1 MKSKSRKTTLA
12 LLAISLSGAFAFS
25 SATFAWFC
33 LSATNNAS
41 ITTFSGD
48 LGVSIDKI
56 SAYKYV
62 YPYHNNSV
70 EFIDYDGAGQV
81 KSYVIED
88 TSIETPANLANK
100 VTFSLG
106 KVTNQAY
113 ATSSSDASIGPSKIH
128 YENSQTFKYYL
139 IGDSTFTG
147 VSTNPWSTLSASAF
161 SRREAP
167 VVGEP
172 VSIQNIVISK
182 GAEFILFDA
191 NTIDG
196 SNCSYFTYNSPTTS
210 PSGNS
215 RFAVVDSNRLQCLAS
230 GIYRFDYRVV
240 DNNFYLDITLT
251 SRSDNAI
258 IGSNLIDPTK
268 ITIDYR
274 GAAASAYASLND
286 YLPYAIHDQKTMVVL
301 DVELTYQ
308 NKNPITAGLQINR
321 EAIKSHNIYSFSGKY
336 ATTNAYTFRGYVDSS
351 HRNELYASDFYA
363 FTSLFANSENAFATP
378 ADAWNSFHA
387 TYQTDYE
394 TQAGKQHAVPL
405 ANPYEKFQND
415 TSYDMSIDCTLRP
428 KTNSDSTLVPVSAN
442 SQTYHCYIAI
452 DYDYERMQ
460 FFVNQDRVGK
470 TYLLDRDFGF
480 YFSAT
485 EYLEPAPSQNL
496 GGSIYE

>member
-1 MKSKSRKTTLA
+1 MKSKSRKTTIA
-12 LLAISLSGAFAFS
+12 LLTMSISGAFAFS

-33 LSATNNAS
+33 LSSGNNAS
-41 ITTFSGD
+41 IATFSGD
-48 LGVSIDKI
+48 LGVSINKI

-88 TSIETPANLANK
+88 TSVETPDNLANK

-106 KVTNQAY
+106 KIGNQSY
-113 ATSSSDASIGPSKIH
+113 ATSGSDGSIGPTKIH
-128 YENSQTFKYYL
+128 YDNTNTFKYYL
-139 IGDSTFTG
+139 VGDNTFTG
-147 VSTNPWSTLSASAF
+147 VSTNPWSTLSATAF
-161 SRREAP
+161 ARRDAP
-167 VVGEP
+167 VQGEP
-172 VSIQNIVISK
+172 VSIENIVISK

-191 NTIDG
+191 NSIDG
-196 SNCSYFTYNSPTTS
+196 NTCSYFTYNSPATS

-240 DNNFYLDITLT
+240 GDDFFLDITLT

-274 GAAASAYASLND
+274 GTAASTYSSLND
-286 YLPYAIHDQKTMVVL
+286 YLPFAIHDQKTMVVL

-321 EAIKSHNIYSFSGKY
+321 EAMKSHSIYSFNGKY
-336 ATTNAYTFRGYVDSS
+336 ATTNAYTFRGYVNNQQ
-351 HRNELYASDFYA
+351 RNELYASDFYA
-363 FTSLFANSENAFATP
+363 FTSLFAKAENAFATP
-378 ADAWNSFHA
+378 TEAWNSFHS

-394 TQAGKQHAVPL
+394 LEDGKQHIVPL
-405 ANPYEKFQND
+405 ENPYEKFQND
-415 TSYDMSIDCTLRP
+415 TSYDISIDCTLRP
-428 KTNSDSTLVPVSAN
+428 KTNSDSTLIPVSI
-442 SQTYHCYIAI
+442 SEQTYHCYIAI
-452 DYDYERMQ
+452 DYDYEHMQ

-480 YFSAT
+480 FFSAT

-496 GGSIYE
+496 GGSIHD